1 MWAPH
6 SPTKTWALTPVG
18 MAMLSRY
25 LSGASNLCCISSVMP
40 KEHSEKPSNKLTQL
54 EGSLRSYRGPWKGQL
69 LLVCRKCQKKIKHSG
84 TKNNLVKLS
93 KTLKKR
99 ARRLAS
105 GAEIDIVSVS
115 CLGMCPKGGITVC
128 TGQLLARH
136 ECLILRSQDD
146 VDVLIKQCA
155 AEQ

>member
-1 MWAPH
+1 ME
-6 SPTKTWALTPVG
+6 
-18 MAMLSRY
+18 R
-25 LSGASNLCCISSVMP
+25 
-40 KEHSEKPSNKLTQL
+40 SEKSSDKLTQL

-69 LLVCRKCQKKIKHSG
+69 VLVCRKCQKKMKHSG
-84 TKNNLVKLS
+84 TKNKLAKLS
-93 KTLKKR
+93 KVLKKR
-99 ARRLAS
+99 ARRQES
-105 GAEIDIVSVS
+105 GAEIDTVGVS

-146 VDVLIKQCA
+146 VDVLIEQFA

>member
-1 MWAPH
+1 MPKER
-6 SPTKTWALTPVG
+6 SEKLPGKLTPV
-18 MAMLSRY
+18 
-25 LSGASNLCCISSVMP
+25 
-40 KEHSEKPSNKLTQL
+40 
-54 EGSLRSYRGPWKGQL
+54 EGRVRGYRGPWKGQL
-69 LLVCRKCQKKIKHSG
+69 VLICRKCQKKIKHSG
-84 TKNNLVKLS
+84 TKNKLAKLG

-99 ARRLAS
+99 ARRQES
-105 GAEIDIVSVS
+105 GAEIYTVGVS

-146 VDVLIKQCA
+146 VDALIEQCA